1 MTSSSTDAPRS
12 PEGRQRGQAYQAKAE
27 GGKGRGEEA
36 GLGSLSQSAMAGGVW
51 GGACSATYNRSVA
64 RGKANRVRC
73 VGCRWSSR

>member
-36 GLGSLSQSAMAGGVW
+36 GLGSLSQSAMAGGP
-51 GGACSATYNRSVA
+51 G
-64 RGKANRVRC
+64 RGLLRDL
-73 VGCRWSSR
+73 